1 MTFIAE
7 HFGTGPEVF
16 LGFFLVLYASSLI
29 VLFTTGLT
37 MTVMNRR
44 HPDRKIQKRQ
54 PTHDALRDIK
64 SS

>member
-37 MTVMNRR
+37 MTVMNSKNQSACSVLSRG
-44 HPDRKIQKRQ
+44 
-54 PTHDALRDIK
+54 
-64 SS
+64 